1 MAVILSTL
9 ALIGLCINEGEDDK
23 KIPSFLIVLILAKFA
38 FDMFTSPWSVM
49 SIIDS
54 NKIALVQDLDY
65 ICENYTEDKKQEA
78 ITERVTEY
86 DKEINHSNF
95 TFIRIIYWYP
105 FTMHMFDNIDV
116 ESINE
121 DNYIEKIIL
130 DK

>member
-1 MAVILSTL
+1 MAVILLTV
-9 ALIGLCINEGEDDK
+9 ALIMFCINESDYDRNV
-23 KIPSFLIVLILAKFA
+23 PSVLIPITLFVLA

-54 NKIALVQDLDY
+54 NKIALVQDLNY

-78 ITERVTEY
+78 ITERVSEY
-86 DKEINHSNF
+86 DNDINHSAF
-95 TFIRIIYWYP
+95 TLIRTIYWYP